1 MSPTLTST
9 SSDSFIELRYVFV
22 GVAGE
27 FKHPLPLQKNTNRLY
42 SIYRVYYSEPACDMA
57 LLPVST

>member
-27 FKHPLPLQKNTNRLY
+27 FEHPLPLQTMPIGFH
-42 SIYRVYYSEPACDMA
+42 SIYLVYYSEPACDMA